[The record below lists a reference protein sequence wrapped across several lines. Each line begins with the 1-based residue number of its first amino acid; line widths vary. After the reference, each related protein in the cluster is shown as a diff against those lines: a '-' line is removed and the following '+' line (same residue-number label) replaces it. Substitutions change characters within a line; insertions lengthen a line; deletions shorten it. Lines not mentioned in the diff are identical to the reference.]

1 MKQAVVSIS
10 PNNTF
15 EIIILDKE
23 TGSQVCVEDNIPLEE
38 LANMKA
44 QSLNDEFREEYSET
58 E

>member
-23 TGSQVCVEDNIPLEE
+23 TGSQVCVRNNIPVEE
-38 LANMKA
+38 LANIIV
-44 QSLNDEFREEYSET
+44 QDLNDEFRKEYSET